1 MNKFIKF
8 FIIWIASNL
17 SVPFWIVGHIH
28 LTMNI
33 YDDIVEIITSIGMNI
48 IVAVGLWLI
57 RTTKRGLCILLILIT
72 VTV

>member
-8 FIIWIASNL
+8 FIIWVASNL

-48 IVAVGLWLI
+48 IVAVGLWLDW
-57 RTTKRGLCILLILIT
+57 KRNKDNF
-72 VTV
+72 

>member
-48 IVAVGLWLI
+48 IVAVGLWLDW
-57 RTTKRGLCILLILIT
+57 KRNKDNF
-72 VTV
+72 